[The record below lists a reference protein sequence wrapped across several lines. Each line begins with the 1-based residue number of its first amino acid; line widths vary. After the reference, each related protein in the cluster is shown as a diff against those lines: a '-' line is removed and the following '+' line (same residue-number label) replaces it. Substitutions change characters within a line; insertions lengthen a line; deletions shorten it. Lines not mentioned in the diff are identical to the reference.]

1 MPRSAS
7 GTSTPCLRRQALS
20 AAPSSPGL
28 SLLSFWA
35 TAGSVMTAVVATAAR
50 IGANRFMAPIHRSR
64 LMARGSNHE
73 HPWKMRR
80 VRGLARETCAVS
92 TVLLVEDDPE
102 IVGLLSDF
110 LSVEGFGVV
119 AAGDV
124 GGALERVAGADAV
137 VLDVMLPGGSG
148 FDVCRRI
155 REVSDV
161 PVLFL
166 SARGEDEDKLR
177 GLALGADDYI
187 VKSATPAEVVA
198 RVKAVLRRSAPRNP
212 HRRIYGR
219 FTLDRAA
226 HEVTADGSPVALTA
240 REFEL
245 LALFADHP
253 RQVLTREQ
261 IFERVWGDWGDRSAV
276 AVYVR
281 RLREKLDPALFATV
295 WGVGYRF
302 DPPAP

>member
-1 MPRSAS
+1 MKIHGKNVPGSRVGAR
-7 GTSTPCLRRQALS
+7 LRIV
-20 AAPSSPGL
+20 P
-28 SLLSFWA
+28 
-35 TAGSVMTAVVATAAR
+35 
-50 IGANRFMAPIHRSR
+50 
-64 LMARGSNHE
+64 
-73 HPWKMRR
+73 
-80 VRGLARETCAVS
+80 
-92 TVLLVEDDPE
+92 TVLLVEDEPE

-110 LSVEGFGVV
+110 LAAEGFGVV
-119 AAGDV
+119 AAATPNAAIDRLAAHDV
-124 GGALERVAGADAV
+124 AAV

-155 REVSDV
+155 REHSDV
-161 PVLFL
+161 PLLFL

-198 RVKAVLRRSAPRNP
+198 RVKAVLRRGGQRNP
-212 HRRIYGR
+212 HRRTYGR
-219 FTLDRAA
+219 YTLDRAA
-226 HEVTADGSPVALTA
+226 HELTADGRAIALTA

-276 AVYVR
+276 AIYVG
-281 RLREKLDPALFATV
+281 RLRAKLDPELFATV

-302 DPPAP
+302 DPPAA